1 VPCARRWISRGARRR
16 EVGDPVKAAGEPDS
30 YGVAHL
36 PFRGP
41 RAKFFF
47 VDPGEVAGIQQREG
61 AIGFDAPGATYPHRD
76 ARGRCS
82 FETLA
87 EEHRPGDAALQ
98 ELGRIVH
105 RADFADELHFT
116 PESAGL
122 RTVSHGFPLMAGN
135 DHELVAKASL
145 VYDALYAS
153 LRERHE
159 RTE

>member
-1 VPCARRWISRGARRR
+1 MNRAATAWLIYRFVDPGA
-16 EVGDPVKAAGEPDS
+16 KI
-30 YGVAHL
+30 
-36 PFRGP
+36 
-41 RAKFFF
+41 FF
-47 VDPGEVAGIQQREG
+47 VDPREVAGIQQSEG

-82 FETLA
+82 FEVLA
-87 EEHRPGDAALQ
+87 EEHRPADAALQ

-105 RADFADELHFT
+105 GADFADEVHVT

-122 RTVSHGFPLMAGN
+122 RAISHGFPLVAEN
-135 DHELVAKASL
+135 DHEIVAKASF

-159 RTE
+159 RTG

>member
-1 VPCARRWISRGARRR
+1 MKWVTRLRPRVNRTATAWLIYRFVDPGA
-16 EVGDPVKAAGEPDS
+16 KI
-30 YGVAHL
+30 
-36 PFRGP
+36 
-41 RAKFFF
+41 FF
-47 VDPGEVAGIQQREG
+47 VEPGEVAGIQQREG

-82 FETLA
+82 FEALA

-105 RADFADELHFT
+105 GADFADEVHVT

-122 RTVSHGFPLMAGN
+122 RTISHGFPLVAAD
-135 DHELVAKASL
+135 DHEIVAKASF

-153 LRERHE
+153 LRLRHE
-159 RTE
+159 RTV